1 MADFEVM
8 AEGLA
13 FPEGPVACDDG
24 SVLVV
29 EVRAE
34 RVTRVKPDGSL
45 QVIAEIDGAPNG
57 LAIGPDG
64 AIYCCNNGGFS
75 WPDEVTVETN
85 FPTGTAKNYRT
96 GSIDRIDPSTGKVE
110 RLYDSCDG
118 VQLAGPNDIVFDSKG
133 GFWFTDLGK
142 TRERDMD
149 RGAVCYAR
157 ADGSMIREAVFP
169 LERPNGIGLS
179 PDGRTLYV
187 VETPTARCWAFKLS
201 APGQIESA
209 NGPYRGEKGRVV
221 AGLGGYQ
228 MFDSLAVDGEGHVCV
243 ATLITGAVSDI
254 WPDGSRVD
262 QYTLPDMMVTNV
274 CFGGPGLRT
283 AFATLSMGGTLV
295 SFEWPRPGLALPYLN
310 K

>member
-96 GSIDRIDPSTGKVE
+96 GSIDRIDPSTGRVE

-118 VQLAGPNDIVFDSKG
+118 VQLAGPNDIVFDSEG

-142 TRERDMD
+142 TLEAHELH
-149 RGAVCYAR
+149 GGLYYAR
-157 ADGSMIREAVFP
+157 TDGSSIKRVVGH
-169 LERPNGIGLS
+169 LGLNGVGLS
-179 PDGRTLYV
+179 PDEKTVYV
-187 VETPTARCWAFKLS
+187 GASFTRWVLAFP
-201 APGQIESA
+201 ADPDQA
-209 NGPYRGEKGRVV
+209 
-221 AGLGGYQ
+221 AQGLGAGEIIACFPRRQ
-228 MFDSLAVDGEGHVCV
+228 FLDSLAMEADGTI
-243 ATLITGAVSDI
+243 AQAVVMEDSGI
-254 WPDGSRVD
+254 ARVD
-262 QYTLPDMMVTNV
+262 PRTGNVERVIVPDMLTTNIA
-274 CFGGPGLRT
+274 FGGKDMQTAYITASTTDRLLRTRWPAPGLR
-283 AFATLSMGGTLV
+283 
-295 SFEWPRPGLALPYLN
+295 LPFN
-310 K
+310 I